1 MAKKRHVPIK
11 DLLSFKGKKVLITGG
26 GSGIG
31 LATAHRFAELGADLY
46 LIDIDLRL
54 LGSAKKILTDRY
66 DVDVSAFKVDLSS
79 KGEISRLWQNLE
91 GDEPDILINNV
102 GVYIFKNFLEI
113 DEKFLDRMMKI
124 NFESAFWMCQEFI
137 KRRMRRKKGGVIIN
151 LGSIEAVMPF
161 APGLAHYDAAKTAVL
176 ALTRALA
183 RDYSKKGFRINAV
196 VPGGINTPGVKKL
209 RQKATM
215 NFRVDMM
222 KLAMDFKSRLP
233 IGRFGDPD
241 EVARVMVFLASD
253 LASYMTGALI
263 PVDGGFLSI

>member
-1 MAKKRHVPIK
+1 MTTKKHLSVT
-11 DLLSFKGKKVLITGG
+11 DLLSFHNKKVLITGAG
-26 GSGIG
+26 GGIG
-31 LATAHRFAELGADLY
+31 FATAHRFAELGADLY
-46 LIDIDLRL
+46 LIDIDIRRL
-54 LGSAKKILTDRY
+54 GLAKKSIVEEHGVEVT
-66 DVDVSAFKVDLSS
+66 AFRVDLSQ
-79 KGEISRLWQNLE
+79 KGEIDKLWERLK
-91 GDEPDILINNV
+91 GDEPDVLINNV
-102 GVYIFKNFLEI
+102 GVYVFKNFLDI
-113 DEKFLDRMMKI
+113 DEGFLDKMMQI
-124 NFESAFWMCQEFI
+124 NFQSTFWMCHNFI
-137 KRRMRRKKGGVIIN
+137 KSRLKRKKGGVIIN

-176 ALTRALA
+176 GLTRALA

-209 RQKATM
+209 RKKAAM

-241 EVARVMVFLASD
+241 EVARVIVFLASD